1 MSMAVANGAQTLFL
15 QVYESKIMYR
25 LVPGF
30 GGLSVDEPA
39 KKTQ

>member
-1 MSMAVANGAQTLFL
+1 MAVANEAQVLFL
-15 QVYESKIMYR
+15 QVYECKIMYR

-39 KKTQ
+39 KKTE